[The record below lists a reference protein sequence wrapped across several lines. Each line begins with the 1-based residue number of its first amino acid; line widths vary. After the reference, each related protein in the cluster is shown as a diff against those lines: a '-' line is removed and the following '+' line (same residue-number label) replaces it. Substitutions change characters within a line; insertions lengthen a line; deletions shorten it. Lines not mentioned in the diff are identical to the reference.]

1 MTIPSGENFTVLVVE
16 DNFAHLEYL
25 TYLLK
30 KRNINVVSANSGEK
44 ALELLKGLD
53 INCALLDI
61 NLGHG
66 MSGIQLM
73 VKLRHE
79 TKYKN
84 LPIISVTAYFG
95 RENKESF
102 INHGFTN
109 FIAKPF
115 NYEQLDE
122 MLHNHL
128 YFA

>member
-16 DNFAHLEYL
+16 DNSAHLDYI

-30 KRNINVVSANSGEK
+30 KSDINVVSANNGEK
-44 ALELLKGLD
+44 ALKQLKGLN

-73 VKLRHE
+73 QKLRHM
-79 TKYKN
+79 TKYKSI
-84 LPIISVTAYFG
+84 PIISVTAYYG
-95 RENKESF
+95 RENKEAF
-102 INHGFTN
+102 INQGFTD

-115 NYEQLDE
+115 NYNQLDK
-122 MLHNHL
+122 MLHDYL

>member
-16 DNFAHLEYL
+16 DNTAHLEYL

-30 KRNINVVSANSGEK
+30 KRDINVVSANNAQR
-44 ALELLKGLD
+44 ALKQLKGLN

-73 VKLRHE
+73 YKLRQMS
-79 TKYKN
+79 KYKN
-84 LPIISVTAYFG
+84 IPIISVTAYYG
-95 RENKESF
+95 RENKEAF
-102 INHGFTN
+102 INYGFTD

-115 NYEQLDE
+115 NYNQLDE

>member
-16 DNFAHLEYL
+16 DNTAHLEYL

-30 KRNINVVSANSGEK
+30 KRDINVVAANNAQM
-44 ALELLKGLD
+44 ALKQLQGLN

-73 VKLRHE
+73 YKLRHM

-84 LPIISVTAYFG
+84 IPIISVTAYYG
-95 RENKESF
+95 RENREAF
-102 INHGFTN
+102 INQGFTD

-115 NYEQLDE
+115 NYNQLDE